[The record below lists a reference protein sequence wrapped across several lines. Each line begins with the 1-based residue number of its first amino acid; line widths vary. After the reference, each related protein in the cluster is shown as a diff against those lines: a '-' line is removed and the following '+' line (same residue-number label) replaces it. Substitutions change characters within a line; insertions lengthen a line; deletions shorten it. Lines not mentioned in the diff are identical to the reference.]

1 MGHIA
6 PLDPRLAAIPVG
18 RTEAR
23 LRQRLATVLLET
35 GANRQCV
42 SLAKAAAGDFR
53 SVREW
58 RRGPNVFSQRFAPGT
73 PIATF
78 LDREGNDSVLYDG
91 GVGVGAPG
99 NMTSHAAVL
108 VAYIDGSDGLPAG
121 ILVLDQHALLDDIR
135 RMIYHVDPTQFG
147 TGNALNYYLIE
158 DRTGIPLGR
167 AATPGPTRAASSE
180 ENAVATAY

>member
-1 MGHIA
+1 MGHAA
-6 PLDPRLAAIPVG
+6 PLDPRLATLPVG

-23 LRQRLATVLLET
+23 LRSRLAAMLEET

-58 RRGPNVFSQRFAPGT
+58 RRGPNVFSQRFPAGT

-78 LDREGNDSVLYDG
+78 LDREGNDSPLYDG

-108 VAYIDGSDGLPAG
+108 VAYLDGADGLPEG

-135 RMIYHVDPTQFG
+135 RMIFRADPKQFG
-147 TGNALNYYLIE
+147 TGNARNYYVIE
-158 DRTGIPLGR
+158 DREGLPLGR
-167 AATPGPTRAASSE
+167 VALTFGTKLLPGE
-180 ENAVATAY
+180 ESAVAEVQ